1 MGHMLI
7 IISLGGACQNE
18 AQELAQASINLCQ
31 RFNGHVPEG
40 ELIRKIAAIGNHGNQ
55 PQNCE
60 RDLQRLIR
68 RHGLSLPIPIEH
80 CEVEMYDPKTQRTN
94 TRKLPI
100 IFPDAFAAAVFAKSE
115 DLFKRLFLGDVDA
128 RAYWDHVEK
137 HCSWFRDHPAKNL
150 DVARR
155 AKLIPLSLYGDEVQS
170 FRNTEGG
177 VVCVMGWSSDF
188 GHGKPPLSR
197 YFCICCVCE
206 HYCTE
211 NTHKQILDHVARRVA
226 KMCDP
231 NQEFPWSSR
240 GYTFAYSSTQGDLKY
255 VSEKFGMHNFRRND
269 MCSRCLVRKKDP
281 DLSMTIGDFRLN
293 SAHVQTQLDHDAFF
307 QLHGV
312 APSDFNPIFSIPG
325 SRLERVLHDVMHSQ
339 LLGTG
344 KSLNGSVLTYLIET
358 GAFGA
363 WRNGLYRLVLEEFL
377 HVAYAEFNAWKK
389 NKKINVTQPR
399 FTPSRLGRLTR
410 NSYPSLNSKA
420 AASKTISF
428 WLCDKAMTWGNRPNG
443 SQLDKE
449 VAHCLWTYC
458 EVLRMMDECDIL
470 LCPSEGQEMFDRGM
484 THLQLYSD
492 LNSKSAATRG
502 AHDPNRACWRL
513 LTKHHHFQHM
523 LSDTKTTLIN
533 PRFYTLLCGESFIG
547 VMGRISRTCHRSS
560 LSLRSLERYILLLAL
575 HLRSQEDV

>member
-1 MGHMLI
+1 M
-7 IISLGGACQNE
+7 
-18 AQELAQASINLCQ
+18 
-31 RFNGHVPEG
+31 
-40 ELIRKIAAIGNHGNQ
+40 
-55 PQNCE
+55 
-60 RDLQRLIR
+60 
-68 RHGLSLPIPIEH
+68 
-80 CEVEMYDPKTQRTN
+80 
-94 TRKLPI
+94 
-100 IFPDAFAAAVFAKSE
+100 
-115 DLFKRLFLGDVDA
+115 
-128 RAYWDHVEK
+128 
-137 HCSWFRDHPAKNL
+137 
-150 DVARR
+150 
-155 AKLIPLSLYGDEVQS
+155 
-170 FRNTEGG
+170 
-177 VVCVMGWSSDF
+177 
-188 GHGKPPLSR
+188 
-197 YFCICCVCE
+197 
-206 HYCTE
+206 
-211 NTHKQILDHVARRVA
+211 
-226 KMCDP
+226 
-231 NQEFPWSSR
+231 
-240 GYTFAYSSTQGDLKY
+240 
-255 VSEKFGMHNFRRND
+255 
-269 MCSRCLVRKKDP
+269 
-281 DLSMTIGDFRLN
+281 
-293 SAHVQTQLDHDAFF
+293 
-307 QLHGV
+307 
-312 APSDFNPIFSIPG
+312 
-325 SRLERVLHDVMHSQ
+325 
-339 LLGTG
+339 
-344 KSLNGSVLTYLIET
+344 LTYLIET

-410 NSYPSLNSKA
+410 NTYPSLNSKA

-470 LCPSEGQEMFDRGM
+470 LCPNEGQEMFDRGM

>member
-68 RHGLSLPIPIEH
+68 RHELSLPIPIEH

-115 DLFKRLFLGDVDA
+115 DLFKHLFLGDVDA

-197 YFCICCVCE
+197 YFCICCVS
-206 HYCTE
+206 T
-211 NTHKQILDHVARRVA
+211 TARRTPTNKFWIMLHVGLPRCA
-226 KMCDP
+226 IQIK
-231 NQEFPWSSR
+231 NFH
-240 GYTFAYSSTQGDLKY
+240 GLQGDTR
-255 VSEKFGMHNFRRND
+255 SHTA
-269 MCSRCLVRKKDP
+269 VRKV
-281 DLSMTIGDFRLN
+281 I
-293 SAHVQTQLDHDAFF
+293 
-307 QLHGV
+307 
-312 APSDFNPIFSIPG
+312 
-325 SRLERVLHDVMHSQ
+325 
-339 LLGTG
+339 
-344 KSLNGSVLTYLIET
+344 
-358 GAFGA
+358 
-363 WRNGLYRLVLEEFL
+363 
-377 HVAYAEFNAWKK
+377 
-389 NKKINVTQPR
+389 
-399 FTPSRLGRLTR
+399 
-410 NSYPSLNSKA
+410 
-420 AASKTISF
+420 
-428 WLCDKAMTWGNRPNG
+428 
-443 SQLDKE
+443 
-449 VAHCLWTYC
+449 
-458 EVLRMMDECDIL
+458 
-470 LCPSEGQEMFDRGM
+470 
-484 THLQLYSD
+484 
-492 LNSKSAATRG
+492 
-502 AHDPNRACWRL
+502 
-513 LTKHHHFQHM
+513 
-523 LSDTKTTLIN
+523 
-533 PRFYTLLCGESFIG
+533 
-547 VMGRISRTCHRSS
+547 
-560 LSLRSLERYILLLAL
+560 
-575 HLRSQEDV
+575 